1 MLTSLNVSLGGS
13 NQKTDLGNPAKW
25 GLADVPHFG
34 KVLLQY
40 ERDLGLLEMN
50 REKERQALREI
61 KNSILKGAYLL
72 NSSETSMLITCN
84 Q

>member
-1 MLTSLNVSLGGS
+1 MLTTLNVSLGGS
-13 NQKTDLGNPAKW
+13 NHKADLGNPAKW
-25 GLADVPHFG
+25 GLADVACFG

-61 KNSILKGAYLL
+61 KNSILKGAY
-72 NSSETSMLITCN
+72 
-84 Q
+84 